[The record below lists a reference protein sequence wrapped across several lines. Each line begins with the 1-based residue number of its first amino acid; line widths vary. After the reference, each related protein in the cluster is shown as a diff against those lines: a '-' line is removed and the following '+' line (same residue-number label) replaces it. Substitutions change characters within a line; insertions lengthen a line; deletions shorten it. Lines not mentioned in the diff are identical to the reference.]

1 MPDPTG
7 MAGSNKNMSV
17 YGLLNRCKTSQGMRL
32 LAQWLKQPLINLHDI
47 GELCDPN
54 SSELSLML
62 DFVLLEKRQDLV
74 ECMYVDQELRSTLA
88 VRSSLFDRIH
98 VSDNC

>member
-7 MAGSNKNMSV
+7 MAGSNKNMSL

-47 GELCDPN
+47 GEPFDPH
-54 SSELSLML
+54 
-62 DFVLLEKRQDLV
+62 
-74 ECMYVDQELRSTLA
+74 TL
-88 VRSSLFDRIH
+88 
-98 VSDNC
+98 